1 MEIYFAGSIRGGRDD
16 QALYRKIIDQL
27 HAYGNVLTEHVGEAS
42 LTSMGEGGMTDEKI
56 YERDLQWLKQCDV
69 VVAEVTR
76 PSLGVGYELGIAE
89 MLNKRILCLFR
100 EGEGHK
106 LSAMVG
112 GNARFK
118 VMKYIA
124 VYHNLDEVKKI
135 FKNFFDSSK

>member
-1 MEIYFAGSIRGGRDD
+1 MNIYFAGSIRGGRGD
-16 QALYRKIIDQL
+16 QELYRGIIDLLQP
-27 HAYGNVLTEHVGEAS
+27 YGEVLTEHIGDAS
-42 LTSMGEGGMTDEKI
+42 LTSMGEGGITDEEI
-56 YERDLQWLKQCDV
+56 YERDLAWLKECDV

-89 MLNKRILCLFR
+89 MLGKRILCLFR

-118 VMKYIA
+118 VMKYIV
-124 VYHNLDEVKKI
+124 VYHDLGEVKEI
-135 FKNFFDSSK
+135 FKNFFAEKK

>member
-1 MEIYFAGSIRGGRDD
+1 MKIYFAGSIRGGRDD
-16 QALYRKIIDQL
+16 QDLYKQIIALL
-27 HAYGNVLTEHVGEAS
+27 SSYGDVLTEHVGDAS

-56 YERDLQWLKQCDV
+56 YERDLAWLKACDV

-89 MLNKRILCLFR
+89 MLGKRILCLFR

-118 VMKYIA
+118 VMTYVA
-124 VYHNLDEVKKI
+124 VYHNLEEVKEI
-135 FKNFFDSSK
+135 FMNFFAASE